1 MLEYAGPYKRL
12 TIQSGLVILAA
23 VLVSSRPFVF
33 VYQIITPLIMGSP
46 VSPAYISLRILAVAV
61 CLVSHACLY
70 VKGLSM
76 SHEAAFHIL
85 MRLRVHLQKK
95 NGDAAPG

>member
-1 MLEYAGPYKRL
+1 MFKKMLEYAGPYKRL

-23 VLVSSRPFVF
+23 VLVSILPFVF

-76 SHEAAFHIL
+76 SHEAAFQMCIRDSL
-85 MRLRVHLQKK
+85 
-95 NGDAAPG
+95 